1 MLTPLDCILHVI
13 ELRPYI
19 ALSLSLCGNIY
30 KNTHTHRYN
39 VIFSHTST
47 RNRWVWPWT
56 RGLIEDDRPTAVTR
70 EGRRSQGMNSSQI
83 QGPIPLLR
91 FTYKTFL
98 SRSHAWA
105 LPLSHRRD
113 VYRHVTRNGHRCV
126 WAGIPRRTGY
136 EGRYRSILLLFIYIY
151 IY

>member
-1 MLTPLDCILHVI
+1 MNEKLNRVLTPLDCILHVI

-19 ALSLSLCGNIY
+19 PPSLSLSLSRDIY
-30 KNTHTHRYN
+30 IHTHTQRYN
-39 VIFSHTST
+39 VIVSHTST

-56 RGLIEDDRPTAVTR
+56 GGLIEDDRPTAVTR
-70 EGRRSQGMNSSQI
+70 VGRRSQGMNPSQI

-105 LPLSHRRD
+105 LPLSHGRD
-113 VYRHVTRNGHRCV
+113 VYRHVTRNGDRWV
-126 WAGIPRRTGY
+126 WAGIPRKTG
-136 EGRYRSILLLFIYIY
+136 
-151 IY
+151 